1 MYQYTVKVLRANAP
15 DSSGKTYLWGGAG
28 ITHVLNSPLCLT
40 IRVIE
45 MNEEIKI
52 SIDNGKDAP
61 ETIGSLKEREIFT
74 IPLNGIRGIFA
85 TCEHDS
91 KVECYIDNA
100 QGSSFIP
107 SLSKP

>member
-1 MYQYTVKVLRANAP
+1 MYQYTVKVLRSNAS
-15 DSSGKTYLWGGAG
+15 DKTYLWGGAG
-28 ITHVLNSPLCLT
+28 ITHVFNSPLCLT
-40 IRVIE
+40 IRVME

-52 SIDNGKDAP
+52 SIDKGKGSP
-61 ETIGSLKEREIFT
+61 EPIGSLKEREIFT

-85 TCEHDS
+85 TCENDS